1 MFIEY
6 VQYIHR
12 TYSLSGLMNAGRL
25 EWLGLALLT
34 LSIKAAVCEIPHF
47 KCEKWRRP
55 NLQVAHVSD
64 SLGALMSKCLDSVE
78 YIRYSLFSNRFADT
92 MHKQRLSVRAFLFVY
107 IFFCLAFRLALCIF
121 GSIYPNRTRHLHRS
135 VAHFQQNSHRQAPNV
150 LYEHA
155 RPHIRHNHTKP
166 IER

>member
-78 YIRYSLFSNRFADT
+78 WK
-92 MHKQRLSVRAFLFVY
+92 HQKQ
-107 IFFCLAFRLALCIF
+107 FFFQIGLRTLCI
-121 GSIYPNRTRHLHRS
+121 SS
-135 VAHFQQNSHRQAPNV
+135 A
-150 LYEHA
+150 
-155 RPHIRHNHTKP
+155 
-166 IER
+166 